1 VHTAVS
7 GSIDGSLAQWI
18 ATHRWMPLNDPM
30 VWLGDIERLGGIW
43 VLLAVVVGVVH
54 KLGALRTL
62 GLALLTALTTFL
74 ADSVSFGIKDLV
86 NRPRPFEAHPQIHP
100 LYSVH
105 SSSFPAG
112 HAATAFAGA
121 TLLAYMAPRASP
133 LFLALAVAISYS
145 RVYVGVHYPGD
156 VIAGAAVGALVAGAV
171 IAVLRL
177 SQAPA
182 VRARF
187 RGSRPAVTRRAQR
200 FFEWS

>member
-1 VHTAVS
+1 MDRHP
-7 GSIDGSLAQWI
+7 SLDA
-18 ATHRWMPLNDPM
+18 A
-30 VWLGDIERLGGIW
+30 ERSD
-43 VLLAVVVGVVH
+43 
-54 KLGALRTL
+54 
-62 GLALLTALTTFL
+62 GLARRHRAARWDLGPTC
-74 ADSVSFGIKDLV
+74 GIKDLV

-177 SQAPA
+177 SPSPA
-182 VRARF
+182 VRAKF
-187 RGSRPAVTRRAQR
+187 RGGSRPAVTRRAQIR
-200 FFEWS
+200 